1 MVAYG
6 VNDHSILRIHG
17 HPNNQTED
25 RMKDMLKHIACSPK
39 MSIRSQGQILYKSTA
54 FDDMIR

>member
-6 VNDHSILRIHG
+6 VNDHSILHIHG
-17 HPNNQTED
+17 RPNNQTED
-25 RMKDMLKHIACSPK
+25 RMKDMLKQIDCSPN